1 MENATKALLIAAAVL
16 IAILLISL
24 GVGVFNT
31 ASEQMGEADLSEYQI
46 QQHNDKF
53 RKFEG
58 KNVSGSEVN
67 ALITTVFNH
76 NNQQEDETGMK
87 VTLKVD
93 GTEKVGKTA
102 STSSPTKVATGS
114 RYTVSCTY
122 NTASKLIT
130 DITVTTNK

>member
-46 QQHNDKF
+46 QQFNDKF
-53 RKFEG
+53 SKYEG
-58 KNVSGSEVN
+58 ENESGSEVN

-76 NNQQEDETGMK
+76 NNQQDDDAMK
-87 VTLKVD
+87 VSLTVD
-93 GTEKVGKTA
+93 GDTIVANTGTTTTSPEKV
-102 STSSPTKVATGS
+102 STGS
-114 RYTVSCTY
+114 RYTVTCTY
-122 NTASKLIT
+122 NEASKLIT
-130 DITVTTNK
+130 SIEVETNT